1 MKLLVDFNTVEILL
15 LLFELCLSMKM
26 KLFVGAVLI
35 VLAAVFC
42 ISHVDGG
49 SASEVSEKRQ
59 VPLPP
64 VRNQHLFQI
73 IQ

>member
-1 MKLLVDFNTVEILL
+1 MKSIVAT
-15 LLFELCLSMKM
+15 
-26 KLFVGAVLI
+26 ALI

-49 SASEVSEKRQ
+49 SASEVKSIEKRQ